1 MPPIPEMTRSL
12 GRLIAVHPTSPAF
25 MQRAAIVAALSFI
38 FFLATLIAF
47 LLRQNF
53 IYFLLATAFL
63 IVQIFTLIGWWLQR
77 RNAVHIYANG
87 LTYKKLELPW
97 DEIQSTFRN
106 DDGSLV
112 IRIQD
117 DSIAKFPGSIHAL
130 DRVESF
136 IRRHLAPTK
145 AEAGPT

>member
-1 MPPIPEMTRSL
+1 
-12 GRLIAVHPTSPAF
+12 
-25 MQRAAIVAALSFI
+25 MQRAAIVAALSFL

-97 DEIQSTFRN
+97 DMVDRTHRN
-106 DDGSLV
+106 DDGSLT
-112 IRIQD
+112 IRIKD
-117 DSIAKFPGSIHAL
+117 ESIAKFPSSIHAL

-136 IRRHLAPTK
+136 IRQRLAPTK
-145 AEAGPT
+145 TEAGPT